1 MVYNFR
7 ACDRDQ
13 AYLLPPDLRDWL
25 PSGHL
30 AWFVLDV
37 VDQLDLGP
45 FLKAYRADGHGRAA
59 YEPQMLLAVLLY
71 AYCTGIRSS
80 RQIERRCTED
90 IAFRVLA
97 GNNTPDHVTIAR
109 FRVRHEQALAG
120 LLIASLKL
128 CAAAGMVRLGLVAL
142 DGTKIEA
149 NAAAAANRT
158 HAHLEAQVAEL
169 LAQAAATDQAE
180 DHEYG
185 AARGDEL
192 PRALA
197 GRAERLARLH
207 RPRPTWRPRPPPA
220 SSATSNESSS
230 WPPPPGPVAS
240 DPGPT
245 SGRGGVM
252 RPPTP
257 RRRSTPPT
265 PTAALCAATAGLC
278 KATTPRPP
286 PPASKSWS
294 RPS

>member
-1 MVYNFR
+1 MAYNFL

-13 AYLLPPDLRDWL
+13 AFLLPPDVRDWL
-25 PSGHL
+25 PADHL

-59 YEPQMLLAVLLY
+59 YQPRMLLAVLLY
-71 AYCTGIRSS
+71 AYCSGIRSS

-97 GNNTPDHVTIAR
+97 GNRTPDHVTIAR

-120 LLIASLKL
+120 LLIQSLKL
-128 CAAAGMVRLGLVAL
+128 CAAAGLVRLGLVAL

-158 HAHLEAQVAEL
+158 HAHLQAQVAEL
-169 LAQAAATDQAE
+169 LAQAAAADRADDQQ
-180 DHEYG
+180 HG
-185 AARGDEL
+185 AGRGDEF

-197 GRAERLARLH
+197 GRAERLARLQQAKAH
-207 RPRPTWRPRPPPA
+207 LEAEAAARHQRYQQRVAELAAAARARGQRPRAHIR
-220 SSATSNESSS
+220 
-230 WPPPPGPVAS
+230 
-240 DPGPT
+240 
-245 SGRGGVM
+245 
-252 RPPTP
+252 P
-257 RRRSTPPT
+257 RRRDEAPNPKATVNTTDPDT
-265 PTAALCAATAGLC
+265 ALCAATAAPC
-278 KATTPRPP
+278 RATTPRRPP
-286 PPASKSWS
+286 PLSRWWS